1 MSPRRIAAACLAAA
15 GIAVLAA
22 APASAGEVNGNGD
35 GLPLKGASLCMFSGL
50 NDEISEEEPTRTQS
64 YGTFATLI
72 RKSMGLN
79 GGEFKQAGILP
90 SPGLA
95 CNPTVP
101 FEE

>member
-1 MSPRRIAAACLAAA
+1 M
-15 GIAVLAA
+15 AA
-22 APASAGEVNGNGD
+22 APASAGEVNGNGKE
-35 GLPLKGASLCMFSGL
+35 LPLKGASICKFSGL
-50 NDEISEEEPTRTQS
+50 NEETTEEEPTRTQS

-72 RKSMGLN
+72 RKSLDMN

-95 CNPTVP
+95 CNPTAG